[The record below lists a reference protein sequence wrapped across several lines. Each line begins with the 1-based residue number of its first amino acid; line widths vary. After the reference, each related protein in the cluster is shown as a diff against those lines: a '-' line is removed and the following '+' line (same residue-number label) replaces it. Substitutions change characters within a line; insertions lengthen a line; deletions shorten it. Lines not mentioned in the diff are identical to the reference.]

1 MTGKK
6 SDALKRLRNISGFW
20 TDKMAAAS
28 SDDDLLRICYD
39 RARAAARRAQKDGD
53 PRAVHN
59 LAETL
64 AHWAHDRE
72 RAEITR
78 HTA

>member
-1 MTGKK
+1 MTRTKG
-6 SDALKRLRNISGFW
+6 DALKRLRNISGFW
-20 TDKMAAAS
+20 TEKMAAAV
-28 SDDDLLRICYD
+28 SDDDLVRICYD

-53 PRAVHN
+53 PKAVHN

-72 RAEITR
+72 RAEIAR
-78 HTA
+78 HSA